1 MGDLDRIPL
10 PFSFSF
16 NFLSVFVRIYYCQAA
31 PADVVFK
38 SAFSYFQQSSEDLV
52 KNTINILDKVATA
65 ISSTMT
71 PSDPPIAISTPSLG
85 MSIAVVDQAG
95 AKMNAGFAKIEVEGA
110 PASALPLK
118 VNHEYI
124 LTNGIPCFLVCSP
137 NHNAYLGLLRITHC
151 YETKNTG

>member
-1 MGDLDRIPL
+1 M
-10 PFSFSF
+10 
-16 NFLSVFVRIYYCQAA
+16 
-31 PADVVFK
+31 VFK

-124 LTNGIPCFLVCSP
+124 LTTGSPRFLVCSL
-137 NHNAYLGLLRITHC
+137 NRNAYLGLFRITHC
-151 YETKNTG
+151 Y